1 MRLLDELNYLDVNI
15 TSIDLKFSN
24 KGYNFMSITLS
35 SADAVAAILNVHP
48 PMLNGKKVYIKPALF
63 QPRRNLNRPVGNKK
77 HDSKVSNATGKNT
90 GIRSSPDSN
99 SWPTGKTYFSDTTQM
114 WIWIRMRK
122 PSTQSLMKTFQNL
135 SIVVTNGKLKKNFI
149 AITLNS
155 SNVSGSI
162 YILISANKYK
172 KIFRGWILRKVQ

>member
-35 SADAVAAILNVHP
+35 SADAVSAILNVHP

-77 HDSKVSNATGKNT
+77 HDSKVHSKCILITWKYLVLHGFMVE
-90 GIRSSPDSN
+90 I
-99 SWPTGKTYFSDTTQM
+99 YFSD
-114 WIWIRMRK
+114 
-122 PSTQSLMKTFQNL
+122 
-135 SIVVTNGKLKKNFI
+135 
-149 AITLNS
+149 ITLM
-155 SNVSGSI
+155 
-162 YILISANKYK
+162 
-172 KIFRGWILRKVQ
+172 

>member
-35 SADAVAAILNVHP
+35 SADAVSAILNVHP

-77 HDSKVSNATGKNT
+77 HDSKVRLSLKYLPRLTLL
-90 GIRSSPDSN
+90 RS
-99 SWPTGKTYFSDTTQM
+99 
-114 WIWIRMRK
+114 
-122 PSTQSLMKTFQNL
+122 
-135 SIVVTNGKLKKNFI
+135 KLYLF
-149 AITLNS
+149 
-155 SNVSGSI
+155 
-162 YILISANKYK
+162 
-172 KIFRGWILRKVQ
+172 

>member
-1 MRLLDELNYLDVNI
+1 MPWIDSLTLDYRHSFENHSKQTRNYIMRLLDELNYLDVNI

-114 WIWIRMRK
+114 
-122 PSTQSLMKTFQNL
+122 
-135 SIVVTNGKLKKNFI
+135 
-149 AITLNS
+149 
-155 SNVSGSI
+155 
-162 YILISANKYK
+162 
-172 KIFRGWILRKVQ
+172 